1 MAYINP
7 KDKYAPRH
15 RRDVAYFAMR
25 KGVRVASRY
34 YGIPPGT
41 ISKWIQKAKKI
52 GHHPIPTK
60 SSRPKHHPN
69 ELKDDIVKRIVKHD
83 TKQKEPV
90 RWFISISQMKG

>member
-52 GHHPIPTK
+52 GPPHT
-60 SSRPKHHPN
+60 N
-69 ELKDDIVKRIVKHD
+69 
-83 TKQKEPV
+83 
-90 RWFISISQMKG
+90 